1 MVKTE
6 HLTTDGLLDP
16 SLFVPRKDELDE
28 ILTAIKNRQFPVLV
42 EGVAGAGKTSLLTMV
57 RRELGSDSRMANL
70 NSLYT
75 SPESFLS
82 LVGKQWGIKPKG
94 KTIEE
99 KLEHLLSKMDSK
111 KLYVLFIDEASDF
124 GKLPEQEK
132 IQLGVMLRT
141 LISARDS
148 SGRRKCSVVVTG
160 LPGIAEVLGSAS
172 ETLRERFEGCRI
184 QLGPITKERFEEY
197 LSKYLRYAGV
207 SPKMVEGPARDE
219 IYSRSKGIPRAINLI
234 LAKVVEEY
242 AKRKPRPK
250 KIDKVFV
257 LKALGAK
264 PEEGI
269 PEVALLLQRSPLK
282 WKILQIVSEREP
294 EGILVTELVGEL
306 AKRGVRTDRM
316 TVSDACKKLFR
327 KGWITREPEGKTFR
341 VRLSD
346 FGRRV
351 FARG

>member
-16 SLFVPRKDELDE
+16 SLFVARGDELE
-28 ILTAIKNRQFPVLV
+28 RILAVVQNHQFPVLV
-42 EGVAGAGKTSLLTMV
+42 EGVPGSGKTSLLTV
-57 RRELGSDSRMANL
+57 AKRRLEGRIAELNT
-70 NSLYT
+70 LYID
-75 SPESFLS
+75 PEVF
-82 LVGKQWGIKPKG
+82 VERVAKQWKVKAKG
-94 KTIEE
+94 KTAEE
-99 KLEHLLSKMDSK
+99 RLEDMISRLDSNK
-111 KLYVLFIDEASDF
+111 SYVLLIDEASDF
-124 GKLPEQEK
+124 GKLPLEQRVR
-132 IQLGVMLRT
+132 LGVMLRT

-148 SGRRKCSVVVTG
+148 NRRRKCSVVVTG

-184 QLGPITKERFEEY
+184 QLGPLTWERFQEY
-197 LSKYLRYAGV
+197 IDKYMRYAGI
-207 SPKMVEGPARDE
+207 SPKIVEEPARKE

-242 AKRKPRPK
+242 AKKRPRPK

-264 PEEGI
+264 PEEGL

-306 AKRGVRTDRM
+306 AKRGMKTDRM

-327 KGWITREPEGKTFR
+327 RGWVTREPEGKTFR